1 MMAVA
6 TDRALGRNGCGTMGP
21 SNLLS
26 EEAARLIQR
35 LERRLEQHRTQLN
48 CSSPDGETAT
58 RTAVKIARMEK
69 GLERLRLCSEM
80 LNTEQGRR
88 DQRLIEER
96 NAFAKQ
102 YKRKW
107 RPSRPRDPE

>member
-1 MMAVA
+1 ME
-6 TDRALGRNGCGTMGP
+6 T

-26 EEAARLIQR
+26 EEAARLIRR

-48 CSSPDGETAT
+48 RSSQDGDTAT
-58 RTAVKIARMEK
+58 RAAAKIARMEK

-107 RPSRPRDPE
+107 RPSRPHDPE

>member
-1 MMAVA
+1 MMAAA
-6 TDRALGRNGCGTMGP
+6 TDRALGRNGCGTMET

-26 EEAARLIQR
+26 EEAARLIRR

-48 CSSPDGETAT
+48 RSSQDGDTAT
-58 RTAVKIARMEK
+58 RAAAKIARMEK

-107 RPSRPRDPE
+107 RPSRPHDPE